1 MPHTEAKLVDTENG
15 KTVEMGETGEMCIR
29 GPCVFKG
36 YFNEPEKTAEVV
48 DGDRWYHTGDLASMD
63 ESGYVKI
70 VGRAKD
76 MIIRGGENIYPAE
89 VESFLLKH
97 PSVADAQGTQLS
109 FEELL

>member
-1 MPHTEAKLVDTENG
+1 MPHTEAKLVDSEHG
-15 KTVEMGETGEMCIR
+15 KTVEMGEKGEICIR

-48 DGDRWYHTGDLASMD
+48 DEDGWYHTGDLATMD

-97 PSVADAQGTQLS
+97 PAVVDAQGKQLK
-109 FEELL
+109 FEE